1 MVTVRVL
8 YGDTGKAAERAKV
21 SLGFSGLLRGVT
33 RDEFTDRNGDAH
45 FDAEPGTGKVF
56 VKGKKVHEGYLSGRV
71 IVYI

>member
-1 MVTVRVL
+1 MVTVKVL
-8 YGDTGKAAERAKV
+8 YGDTGKAAESAKV

-45 FDAEPGTGKVF
+45 FDAEPGTCKVF
-56 VKGKKVHEGYLSGRV
+56 VKGKKVHDGHLSGRV